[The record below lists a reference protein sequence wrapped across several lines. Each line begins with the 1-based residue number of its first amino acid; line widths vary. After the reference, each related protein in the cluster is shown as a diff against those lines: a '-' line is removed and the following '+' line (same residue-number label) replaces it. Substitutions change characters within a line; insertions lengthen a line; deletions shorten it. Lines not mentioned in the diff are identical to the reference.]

1 VAGIDAGAS
10 TRTDEVYQALYQ
22 DLLSGRMT
30 PGDRL
35 RLLELSARFEVSQ
48 SVTRE
53 ALVRLAE
60 QGLVVANPQRGFRV
74 RDLSVQDIE
83 ALTEARVQIELV
95 ALQLAIERGDIH
107 WETSVVA
114 SHHLLEKTSVV
125 SADGRFNEEWAQ
137 RHRAFHRALLSGCAN
152 PHLEAVAAELRDCAE
167 LYRRWYWVLSDENDR
182 IFETEHRLLKELALA
197 RETNSAQSLLRTHI
211 ERVPLK
217 LVAYAAE
224 HDMSALDQQESLPPR
239 SDSDKAPA

>member
-1 VAGIDAGAS
+1 VSVVDMPAS
-10 TRTDEVYQALYQ
+10 TRTGGVYQVLHQ
-22 DLLSGRMT
+22 DLLTGRIA
-30 PGDRL
+30 PGQRL

-60 QGLVVANPQRGFRV
+60 KGLVVANPQRGFRA

-114 SHHLLEKTSVV
+114 SHHLLEKTPLVLD
-125 SADGRFNEEWAQ
+125 DGRFNEEWPQ

-152 PHLEAVAAELRDCAE
+152 PHLETVASDLRDCAE
-167 LYRRWYWVLSDENDR
+167 LYRRWYWAITDDNDR
-182 IFETEHRLLKELALA
+182 DMASEHRLLKELTLA
-197 RETNSAQSLLRTHI
+197 RQTTSAQSLLRTHI
-211 ERVPLK
+211 ERAPLK
-217 LVAYAAE
+217 LIAYDAQHDISTLAPGDRIPAA
-224 HDMSALDQQESLPPR
+224 HAH
-239 SDSDKAPA
+239 

>member
-1 VAGIDAGAS
+1 VTAIDAGAS
-10 TRTDEVYQALYQ
+10 TRTDEVYRVLHK
-22 DLLSGRMT
+22 DLLNGRIA
-30 PGDRL
+30 PGERL

-60 QGLVVANPQRGFRV
+60 KGLVIATPQRGFRV
-74 RDLSVQDIE
+74 RDLSVQDIR

-95 ALQLAIERGDIH
+95 TLQLAVERGDIH

-114 SHHLLEKTSVV
+114 SHHLLEKTPVMSD
-125 SADGRFNEEWAQ
+125 DGQFNEDWPE

-152 PHLEAVAAELRDCAE
+152 GHLDAVAAELRDCAE
-167 LYRRWYWVLSDENDR
+167 LYRRWYWALTDDHDR
-182 IFETEHRLLKELALA
+182 DIGTEHRLLKELALA

-211 ERVPLK
+211 ERAPLK

-224 HDMSALDQQESLPPR
+224 HGMSALGHPSR
-239 SDSDKAPA
+239 